1 MRPAAGALLLAL
13 MSSTPVAATPDAAA
27 PEAAPA
33 PAALDAEA
41 LWDSA
46 RRARDIEHDP
56 AAAAALMR
64 RIVTEHPDSR
74 PAERARAALE
84 WLDARPPAEAAELL
98 ALQGPDAREGRWLYR
113 HRAADAAP
121 LVAVRHALDLD
132 PEPARALLDRH
143 AHHPRWGYIVQRAI
157 AQRLYTDGHYIDAW
171 RAADTADDPG
181 RRRAALRMMA
191 WRTAAALAALAV
203 VFFGWLSWRRWKAR
217 RAT

>member
-1 MRPAAGALLLAL
+1 MRPSAAAALAL
-13 MSSTPVAATPDAAA
+13 ASLISLSA
-27 PEAAPA
+27 PAA
-33 PAALDAEA
+33 PAALDAER

-84 WLDARPPAEAAELL
+84 WLDARPPAEAADLL

-113 HRAADAAP
+113 HRTADAAP

-203 VFFGWLSWRRWKAR
+203 VFFGWLSWRRFRR